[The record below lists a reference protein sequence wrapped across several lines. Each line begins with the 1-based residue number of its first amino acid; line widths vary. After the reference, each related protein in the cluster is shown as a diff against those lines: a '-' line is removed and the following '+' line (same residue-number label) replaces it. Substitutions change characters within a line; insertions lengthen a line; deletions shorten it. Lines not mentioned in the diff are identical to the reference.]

1 MECEGGIASC
11 GCARKND
18 IGTRIRVQG
27 ERNKKSMLEPI
38 DLTYNVK
45 EGQVHHDIRVTS
57 TLSKVVRI
65 ESIHE
70 LYEKVGPYHFIDY
83 EARYGA

>member
-1 MECEGGIASC
+1 
-11 GCARKND
+11 
-18 IGTRIRVQG
+18 
-27 ERNKKSMLEPI
+27 MLEPI

-45 EGQVHHDIRVTS
+45 ECQIHHDIHVTS

-65 ESIHE
+65 ESIDE

-83 EARYGA
+83 EVRYGA